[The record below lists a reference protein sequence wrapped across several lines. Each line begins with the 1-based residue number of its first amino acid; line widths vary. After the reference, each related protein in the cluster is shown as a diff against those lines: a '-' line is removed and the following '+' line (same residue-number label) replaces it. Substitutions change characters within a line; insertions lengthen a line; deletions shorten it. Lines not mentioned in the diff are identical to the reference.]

1 MKYPFTFYV
10 ENLPPD
16 VGGEARGFV
25 IRILKKYKDDYGI
38 YKHELV
44 HVKQWFR
51 TFGIHSILC
60 SKLLRPIFSWYKLR
74 VEVEAYKE
82 QLKHYPDDRTE
93 LFAEYISKYYNL
105 TITKEEA
112 EALLRR

>member
-1 MKYPFTFYV
+1 MKYPFLFYV
-10 ENLPPD
+10 DTLPAN

-51 TFGIHSILC
+51 TFGIHS
-60 SKLLRPIFSWYKLR
+60 LLYLIFDWYKLIS
-74 VEVEAYKE
+74 EVEAYKE

-105 TITKEEA
+105 NVTKEEA